1 MANSLKNLLEIIIK
15 FGVLPVLIIN
25 VYWLNTKLA
34 DVEEKMYDCFDDR
47 EMILKNHV
55 SKENNRSKSIS
66 KTLIVAVLPSNN
78 EEETKTNKDEKDV

>member
-1 MANSLKNLLEIIIK
+1 MSDLKNLLEIIIK

-47 EMILKNHV
+47 ETILKNRV
-55 SKENNRSKSIS
+55 SKENNRSRSIS